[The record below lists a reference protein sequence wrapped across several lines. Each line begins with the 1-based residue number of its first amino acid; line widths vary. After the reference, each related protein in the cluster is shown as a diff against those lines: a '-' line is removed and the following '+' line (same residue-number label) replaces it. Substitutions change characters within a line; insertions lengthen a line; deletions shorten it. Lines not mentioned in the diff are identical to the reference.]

1 MKSSYQFITF
11 SFFFCVWIQLRGRNI
26 ENWRRS
32 GICLG
37 LTLVY
42 VNNYMPGLG
51 EMELKRKLVEDDGLL
66 DEDTDSEDEHLADQI
81 ESILL

>member
-1 MKSSYQFITF
+1 
-11 SFFFCVWIQLRGRNI
+11 
-26 ENWRRS
+26 
-32 GICLG
+32 
-37 LTLVY
+37 
-42 VNNYMPGLG
+42 MPGLG